1 MGLGTTTSTTPSRPS
16 KWKLEST
23 EKLST
28 IPSTTSGIDLH
39 SQDSPLT
46 MSTHAHP
53 FHLQQRTRRLRRL
66 GSPPTTLESLESP
79 VLDSLPFSILST
91 RSSPTKLRLSRKS
104 SSKEST
110 SSSKKLLRGERNLPS
125 HSSERE
131 R

>member
-1 MGLGTTTSTTPSRPS
+1 MGFNG
-16 KWKLEST
+16 KLQST

-28 IPSTTSGIDLH
+28 TLSTTSGTDLH

-79 VLDSLPFSILST
+79 VLDSLPSSIPST

-110 SSSKKLLRGERNLPS
+110 SSSKKHQRR
-125 HSSERE
+125 
-131 R
+131 